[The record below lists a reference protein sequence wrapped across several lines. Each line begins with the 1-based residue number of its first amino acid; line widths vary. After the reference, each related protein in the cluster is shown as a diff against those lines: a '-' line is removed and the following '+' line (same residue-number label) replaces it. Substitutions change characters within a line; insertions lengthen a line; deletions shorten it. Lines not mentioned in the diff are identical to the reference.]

1 MAFPLL
7 LFLIALSATVGDRLN
22 DITFGG
28 LLYPGVFSLVLVITL
43 FSWFYPA
50 RIIRSQVLSLREKE
64 FVEAARMVGS
74 SNFRIMRSHLLP
86 HLVGTII
93 VYGTV
98 TIAINILLES
108 TLSFLGV
115 GLPEP
120 NASWGKLLDQAV
132 QFYTIQPWLIVWPGL
147 MLLIVTLSF
156 NLLGDGL
163 RDALDPRAIALTFP
177 SVLRPRRVSDWG
189 SRGPEGRLDPEVR
202 REEGS
207 MKRRPG
213 LWLALTALVA
223 GASMLGL
230 AGCGS
235 SSGSEQ
241 RWRRIRRKRGDPG
254 APGRRHRQ
262 DRAGGQH
269 RLPRPGPGVLPVDLA
284 DRVLDLREAHQL
296 QGRGRRPGSRDLP
309 GGRVLA
315 AGDLVRRPDVH
326 LHGAAGQVQVQH
338 RRAGDRRVVPV
349 RAGARP
355 EPQAGSVLRL
365 GLPGARTS
373 RAPRTSRASPA
384 SMCPA
389 SR

>member
-1 MAFPLL
+1 MSVDVRTTTVVEPLAGGGYEAEGLSGVEARSPWQQAWRRLKRDRLAIVSGVMIIFVILLAFVGAPIAERIVGHGPNDIISGGVENYEPVGPWSEVSDGKGGQTMLVLGASDLVGRDEFLRLLYGARVSLEVGILATTFGLMLGVITGMLAGYYGGATDTLVSRLTEIIMAFPLL
-7 LFLIALSATVGDRLN
+7 LFLIALSATLGDRLN

-74 SNFRIMRSHLLP
+74 SN
-86 HLVGTII
+86 GTII

-163 RDALDPRAIALTFP
+163 RDALDPRASL
-177 SVLRPRRVSDWG
+177 
-189 SRGPEGRLDPEVR
+189 
-202 REEGS
+202 
-207 MKRRPG
+207 
-213 LWLALTALVA
+213 
-223 GASMLGL
+223 
-230 AGCGS
+230 
-235 SSGSEQ
+235 
-241 RWRRIRRKRGDPG
+241 
-254 APGRRHRQ
+254 
-262 DRAGGQH
+262 
-269 RLPRPGPGVLPVDLA
+269 
-284 DRVLDLREAHQL
+284 
-296 QGRGRRPGSRDLP
+296 
-309 GGRVLA
+309 
-315 AGDLVRRPDVH
+315 
-326 LHGAAGQVQVQH
+326 
-338 RRAGDRRVVPV
+338 
-349 RAGARP
+349 
-355 EPQAGSVLRL
+355 
-365 GLPGARTS
+365 
-373 RAPRTSRASPA
+373 
-384 SMCPA
+384 
-389 SR
+389 